1 MRKVH
6 NSTFNIQNSK
16 FIMGIALGTQI
27 QNTMRPVW
35 AALNKTL
42 IYNNAV
48 NPLKNRGYA
57 VLVVYVIIKY
67 IFMDPI
73 TLITTT
79 MAVLTPYLV
88 KSGEKIAEEMG
99 ASLWTWLK
107 DKFSNNKQLPT
118 APSESDKSIIQLQLM
133 SDIAQNK

>member
-42 IYNNAV
+42 IYNTNAV
-48 NPLKNRGYA
+48 NPLKNRGYV
-57 VLVVYVIIKY
+57 VLMVI
-67 IFMDPI
+67 
-73 TLITTT
+73 LW
-79 MAVLTPYLV
+79 
-88 KSGEKIAEEMG
+88 EK
-99 ASLWTWLK
+99 
-107 DKFSNNKQLPT
+107 
-118 APSESDKSIIQLQLM
+118 
-133 SDIAQNK
+133 

>member
-1 MRKVH
+1 
-6 NSTFNIQNSK
+6 
-16 FIMGIALGTQI
+16 
-27 QNTMRPVW
+27 
-35 AALNKTL
+35 
-42 IYNNAV
+42 
-48 NPLKNRGYA
+48 
-57 VLVVYVIIKY
+57 
-67 IFMDPI
+67 MDPI

-133 SDIAQNK
+133 SDIAQNKEFALALEKKIQEIKQVLYNQGTMNVVNNGTVEKQVNITNNSGSISL

>member
-42 IYNNAV
+42 IYNWMIH
-48 NPLKNRGYA
+48 
-57 VLVVYVIIKY
+57 YVIVEKCINTIDDVLIKKAMSFIEY
-67 IFMDPI
+67 KHIYNS
-73 TLITTT
+73 
-79 MAVLTPYLV
+79 YL
-88 KSGEKIAEEMG
+88 K
-99 ASLWTWLK
+99 
-107 DKFSNNKQLPT
+107 
-118 APSESDKSIIQLQLM
+118 
-133 SDIAQNK
+133 

>member
-42 IYNNAV
+42 IYNNNAV

-57 VLVVYVIIKY
+57 V
-67 IFMDPI
+67 
-73 TLITTT
+73 
-79 MAVLTPYLV
+79 
-88 KSGEKIAEEMG
+88 
-99 ASLWTWLK
+99 
-107 DKFSNNKQLPT
+107 
-118 APSESDKSIIQLQLM
+118 
-133 SDIAQNK
+133 